1 MSKNT
6 EAMSPLADPVVG
18 AIFDG
23 VENAGLAAQSL
34 VGSILAEDGVIIGKV
49 TAVTPQR
56 YYKDIPYMR
65 GCRVD
70 ILVESENS
78 PKTLVEVQMSEEP
91 IMARN
96 MFEYAHALVSSIPQ
110 GILTIDLYNA
120 VPKVVVINICDFPVR
135 KGGNDDFIQPVKQM
149 YTKNPEVAQD
159 YLNIYNVQLPNF
171 READHDLT
179 KPLHAWLF
187 ILDTANQK
195 GITVKEVID
204 MYPELNNVVSSDPG
218 FEQFMVRYDRVSS
231 DPEVRKEYD
240 MFMGEKFRI
249 SAIMN
254 TQYDKGIL
262 NGIEKGKI
270 EAARNMLLKGYPL
283 SDITDITHL
292 PLETIKG
299 IGLNP

>member
-1 MSKNT
+1 MSKKT
-6 EAMSPLADPVVG
+6 DAMSPLADPVVG

-34 VGSILAEDGVIIGKV
+34 VGSILAEDGVKIGKV

-56 YYKDIPYMR
+56 YYKDIPLMR

-96 MFEYAHALVSSIPQ
+96 MFEYAHAIVSSVPQ
-110 GILTIDLYNA
+110 GILTVDLYNA
-120 VPKVVVINICDFPVR
+120 VPKIVVINICNFPVR
-135 KGGNDDFIQPVKQM
+135 TTGNNDFLQPVKQM

-171 READHDLT
+171 RESEHDLT

-204 MYPELNNVVSSDPG
+204 MFPELNEVVTTDPG
-218 FEQFMVRYDRVSS
+218 FGQFMHRYDSVTS

-240 MFMGEKFRI
+240 MFMSEKMRM
-249 SAIMN
+249 S
-254 TQYDKGIL
+254 GIL
-262 NGIEKGKI
+262 FKAQENVKLET
-270 EAARNMLLKGYPL
+270 ARNMLLDGVKPEKVSQYTL
-283 SDITDITHL
+283 L
-292 PLETIKG
+292 PLETIQE
-299 IGLNP
+299 IRLNP

>member
-1 MSKNT
+1 MSNKT
-6 EAMSPLADPVVG
+6 DAMSPLADPVVG

-34 VGSILAEDGVIIGKV
+34 VGSILAEDGVKIGKV

-56 YYKDIPYMR
+56 YYKDIPLMR

-96 MFEYAHALVSSIPQ
+96 MFEYAHAIVSSVPQ
-110 GILTIDLYNA
+110 GILTVDLYNA
-120 VPKVVVINICDFPVR
+120 VPKIVVINICNFPVR
-135 KGGNDDFIQPVKQM
+135 TTGNDDFLQPVKQM

-171 READHDLT
+171 REAEHDLT

-204 MYPELNNVVSSDPG
+204 MFPELNNVVTTDPG
-218 FEQFMVRYDRVSS
+218 FEQFMVRYDSVTR
-231 DPEVRKEYD
+231 DPELRKEYD
-240 MFMGEKFRI
+240 MFMGEKMRM
-249 SAIMN
+249 SGIMHV
-254 TQYDKGIL
+254 QY
-262 NGIEKGKI
+262 ERGKLDT
-270 EAARNMLLKGYPL
+270 ARNMLRDGVKPEKISEYTL
-283 SDITDITHL
+283 L
-292 PLETIKG
+292 PIETIKE
-299 IGLNP
+299 IQITP